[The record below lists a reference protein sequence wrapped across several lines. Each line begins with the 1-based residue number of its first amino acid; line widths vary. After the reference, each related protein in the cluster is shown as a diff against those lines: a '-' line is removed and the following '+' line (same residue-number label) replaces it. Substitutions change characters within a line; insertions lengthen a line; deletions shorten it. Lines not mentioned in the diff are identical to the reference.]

1 MDPPVRTY
9 LRELLLDLA
18 NDASAYLRTHAQPAV
33 RISAALLIA
42 ASLAACSGAGS
53 PPAACGYGSGAAAQP
68 LSQEVRSGLPSAA
81 GTYPL
86 QPNTLSR
93 DGQGVY
99 HFLLQSGSGSS
110 QASVSRLRLAPQSN
124 SDVLEVPATG
134 DPILHLRSQAS
145 IPLCER
151 GGSYYGAWRPFY
163 GGIGGLGPAYYDP
176 PSRAVS
182 TGSTVDGSHIS
193 SAPSSPG
200 DRTVGAPHTVSGRA
214 GGTGSGSAAS
224 IKSGAGT
231 SGGDGGAAAAKSG
244 GFSGG
249 RGGGGGGGGSAAS

>member
-18 NDASAYLRTHAQPAV
+18 NDASAYLRRHAQPTV

-42 ASLAACSGAGS
+42 ASLSACSGAG
-53 PPAACGYGSGAAAQP
+53 PTPFACNGVGGAVQP
-68 LSQEVRSGLPSAA
+68 LSQEVRSGIPAA
-81 GTYPL
+81 PGLYSI
-86 QPNTLSR
+86 QPNSLSR

-99 HFLLQSGSGSS
+99 HLSLLSGGGVSP
-110 QASVSRLRLAPQSN
+110 ASVSRLRLVQSD
-124 SDVLEVPATG
+124 SDALEVPATG

-145 IPLCER
+145 VPLCEQH
-151 GGSYYGAWRPFY
+151 GAYYGAWHPFY
-163 GGIGGLGPAYYDP
+163 GIGPFSSPAYYDP

-182 TGSTVDGSHIS
+182 SGGTVNGSHIS
-193 SAPSSPG
+193 SAPSAPG
-200 DRTVGAPHTVSGRA
+200 DRTVGAPGSVSGRA

-224 IKSGAGT
+224 IKSGAGVSS
-231 SGGDGGAAAAKSG
+231 SGGGAAAAKSG

-249 RGGGGGGGGSAAS
+249 HAAGGGGSAAS